1 MSFTDESLHVFVVV
15 PVLITTGVTSRGEK
29 EFEDDKVLDFRCS
42 PGYCQNQSHTN
53 KQKAFPDWNLL
64 DVLDVRLGNA
74 VALTLEISPDDMIIE
89 RT

>member
-1 MSFTDESLHVFVVV
+1 MLANTISTPDEFSLRRKDYISEMCFTDESLHVFVVV

-29 EFEDDKVLDFRCS
+29 GLIVKPKVT
-42 PGYCQNQSHTN
+42 PT

-74 VALTLEISPDDMIIE
+74 VALK
-89 RT
+89 

>member
-1 MSFTDESLHVFVVV
+1 LSK
-15 PVLITTGVTSRGEK
+15 PKVT
-29 EFEDDKVLDFRCS
+29 
-42 PGYCQNQSHTN
+42 PT

-74 VALTLEISPDDMIIE
+74 VALKLRINPDDMIIK

>member
-1 MSFTDESLHVFVVV
+1 V

-29 EFEDDKVLDFRCS
+29 GLRIRRRQSLRFRCS

-89 RT
+89 RI

>member
-29 EFEDDKVLDFRCS
+29 GLRIRRRQVLDFRCS

-64 DVLDVRLGNA
+64 DVLDVRLRNA
-74 VALTLEISPDDMIIE
+74 VA
-89 RT
+89 